1 MKQKECVAI
10 YLRLSIEDNAR
21 SSRLSE
27 ADYEKD
33 ESNSITSQR
42 KMLLEYI
49 RKDALLAGQE
59 IVEFCDDGV
68 SGKSMN
74 RPGVQELLK
83 QVKKGSVKC
92 ILVKDMSR
100 FSRDYIELGTYLN
113 QIFPFMGVRFIAVND
128 HYDSRQ
134 QNGNAI
140 GIDTAFQTL
149 LYDLYSKDLSV
160 KVKTAHQSKK
170 ANGEYITGEIP
181 FGYERSR
188 EKKNTVI
195 VNEKEA
201 EIVRYIFS
209 LAADGLGSVQI
220 ARKLIEEQTPTPM
233 QLHHPG
239 RKGMNENYNWSDK
252 TVRRILDNRFY
263 LGEMAYGKTVKKAVG
278 SKNVKAVPRD
288 QWKIIPNHHEPLI
301 TQEIFAAV
309 GRSRLGYSSN
319 RIRRRYSLTG
329 KVYCGGC
336 GYAMSYR
343 GSTKYC
349 KTHCL
354 YCARYA
360 QLQIPD
366 CCTYFNALV
375 LEELVL
381 KELYEE
387 LKRRGD
393 LIRQRENLEQ
403 ALRELSGGLNGIR
416 KKCEM
421 QSRELSGQKS
431 AFYAEYT
438 GGKMSAEEYRR
449 RADAIDEQMQEL
461 SQQQTEAER
470 RYEWAAEAS
479 RKDKEDMKQ
488 IIRFSHLEELT
499 QEAVDIFVKR
509 VTLYRDKRVEIEWNF
524 TEGSGD
530 STESPRNLLDINL
543 T

>member
-1 MKQKECVAI
+1 MKEKEHIAI
-10 YLRLSIEDNAR
+10 YLRLSMEDKVCENG
-21 SSRLSE
+21 
-27 ADYEKD
+27 

-49 RKDALLAGQE
+49 RRDALLAGHE
-59 IVEFCDDGV
+59 VVEFCDDGV
-68 SGKSMN
+68 SGTSMD

-83 QVKKGSVKC
+83 QVKQGNVKC

-128 HYDSRQ
+128 HYDSKEQ
-134 QNGNAI
+134 AGSTI

-160 KVKTAHQSKK
+160 KVKASHQSKK

-201 EIVRYIFS
+201 EIVRHIFS
-209 LAADGLGSVQI
+209 LAMDGLGSVQI
-220 ARKLIEEQTPTPM
+220 ARKLIEENTPTPM
-233 QLHHPG
+233 QMHHPG
-239 RKGMNENYNWSDK
+239 KKGMKEHYNWSDK
-252 TVRRILDNRFY
+252 TVRRILSNRFY

-278 SKNVKAVPRD
+278 SKNVRAVPRD
-288 QWKIIPNHHEPLI
+288 QWKVIPDHHEPLI
-301 TQEIFAAV
+301 TQEIFALV
-309 GRSRLGYSSN
+309 NKNCPEHSSK
-319 RIRRRYSLTG
+319 RIRKRYPLTG
-329 KVYCGGC
+329 RVYCGGC

-343 GSTKYC
+343 GSTKHC
-349 KTHCL
+349 KCHCL
-354 YCARYA
+354 YCARYT
-360 QLQIPD
+360 QLRIED
-366 CCTYFNALV
+366 CCTYFNAFV
-375 LEELVL
+375 LEEIVL

-393 LIRQRENLEQ
+393 VIRQRERLEQ
-403 ALRELSGGLNGIR
+403 SLKESLNSLSSKR
-416 KKCEM
+416 KKCEI
-421 QSRELSGQKS
+421 QCRELAGQKG
-431 AFYAEYT
+431 ALYAKYT
-438 GGKMSAEEYRR
+438 AGQISAEEYRR
-449 RADAIDEQMQEL
+449 QADLLDEQVQEL
-461 SQQQTEAER
+461 SQRQAETEEK
-470 RYEWAAEAS
+470 YEWAVEAS
-479 RKDKEDMKQ
+479 RRDKEDMKQ

-499 QEAVDIFVKR
+499 QEIVEIFIKR

-524 TEGSGD
+524 AEGGGEY
-530 STESPRNLLDINL
+530 STESNQKQLDINL